1 MSKTVFNPYRDLLD
15 IPSLKDENP
24 TDYQLLGIEDFESD
38 SEKIAAAHEKRSQRI
53 ADLYQLI
60 TRMSQQIDEA
70 RDRVSDSQ
78 RKEEYDNL
86 LRKTGRA
93 GVAHLGKRGSLA
105 VLFSFVLSIF
115 IVVISTFYIYPM
127 VVTIPPENYGDSVTT
142 LPDYNETQTQ
152 KEIDILKVQQ
162 EDISTMDVNFNLPI
176 DVDADSSVDFLD
188 VPATDIPGEETS
200 IDDLSVT
207 DIPLDDGAPA
217 AEQPEELEVP
227 AIEEPTTQP
236 PEAEE
241 PAAEEPAEPEVPAL
255 EAPAI
260 EEPAAPEEPAVDQPA
275 IEEPAAPEEP
285 AVEEPPLPETPADEQ
300 PSPSEEPVD
309 EQRQTPEVPD
319 VPEVEQPEVESPAEP
334 EEQTIERPSED
345 SPEVLVDPEIPDTPP
360 LPDVPDRVDSQ
371 VEAGSAADRV
381 GSQVEAGS
389 SAPGLFGGITSSTRP
404 RGSAPGSFGGITS
417 STRPR
422 GFAPDSDTPTV
433 PKLSDRDNAGIPE
446 LPPLEEIAV
455 SDPPEAPQPPVIPEL
470 AADSDVTR
478 GTGITRHQT
487 TLDNADNVR
496 SPETLPAE
504 KLREASNE
512 WRENAS
518 VTQNPLATRNSQLA
532 TRPNGVVLEDV
543 DKLDQFVQMGQK
555 ARTDEDFAQL
565 LVSARLAE
573 EELMKEKQFQKAQQI
588 ADVVYAS
595 CARLADKSY
604 RAAAYQHKEIVSRRA
619 AWWDAAR
626 VAEAKMQSNGSVSP
640 LEATIVARWKI
651 EVEDDW
657 ETGLKYLAFSDNEQI
672 QLAVKRDLA
681 ANPEN
686 VRHCLVVANDWWNLS
701 QDPVPMQKQY
711 RQRASMWYSK
721 ALPSIA
727 DKQIRTLV
735 EKRISMV
742 DQGFVKH

>member
-1 MSKTVFNPYRDLLD
+1 MLD

-38 SEKIAAAHEKRSQRI
+38 SGKIAAAHEKRSQRI

-93 GVAHLGKRGSLA
+93 GVAHLGKVGSLA

-127 VVTIPPENYGDSVTT
+127 VVPTPPENYGDSVTT

-152 KEIDILKVQQ
+152 KKINILKVQQ
-162 EDISTMDVNFNLPI
+162 EDVTTMDVNFNLPI
-176 DVDADSSVDFLD
+176 DVDADSSVDLLD
-188 VPATDIPGEETS
+188 VPAVDIPGEETS

-207 DIPLDDGAPA
+207 DVPLNDNAPTD
-217 AEQPEELEVP
+217 EQPAELEVP
-227 AIEEPTTQP
+227 DMEEPTTQP
-236 PEAEE
+236 P
-241 PAAEEPAEPEVPAL
+241 AAEEPTEPEIPAL

-260 EEPAAPEEPAVDQPA
+260 EEPTVEEPTVEQ
-275 IEEPAAPEEP
+275 PAAPEEP
-285 AVEEPPLPETPADEQ
+285 SLPETPEVEQ
-300 PSPSEEPVD
+300 PAAPEDPVD
-309 EQRQTPEVPD
+309 EQPQTPEVPD

-334 EEQTIERPSED
+334 EEQTIEKPSEE
-345 SPEVLVDPEIPDTPP
+345 SPEVLVDPEIPDTPS
-360 LPDVPDRVDSQ
+360 LPGV
-371 VEAGSAADRV
+371 
-381 GSQVEAGS
+381 
-389 SAPGLFGGITSSTRP
+389 
-404 RGSAPGSFGGITS
+404 
-417 STRPR
+417 
-422 GFAPDSDTPTV
+422 PDSDTPTV

-446 LPPLEEIAV
+446 LPPLEDVAEF
-455 SDPPEAPQPPVIPEL
+455 DPPEAPQPPVIPEL
-470 AADSDVTR
+470 ASVPEPAANLGNR
-478 GTGITRHQT
+478 ELGIGNSNSPAANLNT
-487 TLDNADNVR
+487 TPHSL
-496 SPETLPAE
+496 LPTP
-504 KLREASNE
+504 S
-512 WRENAS
+512 
-518 VTQNPLATRNSQLA
+518 

-565 LVSARLAE
+565 LVSARQTE

-595 CARLADKSY
+595 CARLADKSF
-604 RAAAYQHKEIVSRRA
+604 RAEAYQHKEIVSRRA

-626 VAEAKMQSNGSVSP
+626 AAESKMQSNGSVSP
-640 LEATIVARWKI
+640 IEANIVARWKI
-651 EVEDDW
+651 EVENDW

-672 QLAVKRDLA
+672 QLVVKRDLA
-681 ANPEN
+681 AEPEN

-701 QDPVPMQKQY
+701 QEPVPMQKQY

>member
-38 SEKIAAAHEKRSQRI
+38 AEKIAAAHEKRSQRI

-70 RDRVSDSQ
+70 RDRISDSQ
-78 RKEEYDNL
+78 RKEEYDII

-93 GVAHLGKRGSLA
+93 GVAHLGKGGSIA
-105 VLFSFVLSIF
+105 VLFSFVFSIF

-127 VVTIPPENYGDSVTT
+127 VVPTPPENYGDSVTT

-162 EDISTMDVNFNLPI
+162 EDVTTMDVNFNLPI

-200 IDDLSVT
+200 IEDLSVT
-207 DIPLDDGAPA
+207 DVPLNDDAPA
-217 AEQPEELEVP
+217 DEQPAELEVP

-236 PEAEE
+236 PTAEE

-255 EAPAI
+255 EAPALD
-260 EEPAAPEEPAVDQPA
+260 EPAVDEPAVDQPA
-275 IEEPAAPEEP
+275 APEET
-285 AVEEPPLPETPADEQ
+285 AVEEPSLPETPAVEQPAEPEEPVVDEQ
-300 PSPSEEPVD
+300 P
-309 EQRQTPEVPD
+309 QTPEVPD
-319 VPEVEQPEVESPAEP
+319 VPEVEQSEVESPAEP

-360 LPDVPDRVDSQ
+360 LPAIR
-371 VEAGSAADRV
+371 
-381 GSQVEAGS
+381 
-389 SAPGLFGGITSSTRP
+389 
-404 RGSAPGSFGGITS
+404 
-417 STRPR
+417 
-422 GFAPDSDTPTV
+422 PDSDTPTV

-446 LPPLEEIAV
+446 LPPLEEIAD

-470 AADSDVTR
+470 ASVPEPAVTHQPQIIPEFTATSVTPADPPVPVVETPVLAETPATMPPKAPALDVTS
-478 GTGITRHQT
+478 T
-487 TLDNADNVR
+487 
-496 SPETLPAE
+496 
-504 KLREASNE
+504 
-512 WRENAS
+512 
-518 VTQNPLATRNSQLA
+518 
-532 TRPNGVVLEDV
+532 GVVLEDV
-543 DKLDQFVQMGQK
+543 DKLDQFVQLGQK
-555 ARTDEDFAQL
+555 ARTDADFAQL
-565 LVSARLAE
+565 LVSARQTE

-595 CARLADKSY
+595 CARFADKTY
-604 RAAAYQHKEIVSRRA
+604 RAEAYQHKEIVSRRA
-619 AWWDAAR
+619 AWWDSAR
-626 VAEAKMQSNGSVSP
+626 AAEAKMQSNGNVSP
-640 LEATIVARWKI
+640 LEANIVARWKI
-651 EVEDDW
+651 EVENDW

-701 QDPVPMQKQY
+701 QEPVPMQKQY

-742 DQGFVKH
+742 DQGFSKN

>member
-1 MSKTVFNPYRDLLD
+1 MSKKVFNPYRDLLD

-24 TDYQLLGIEDFESD
+24 SDYQLLGIEDFESD
-38 SEKIAAAHEKRSQRI
+38 SGKIAAAHEKRSQRI

-70 RDRVSDSQ
+70 RDRISDSQ
-78 RKEEYDNL
+78 KKEEYDNL

-93 GVAHLGKRGSLA
+93 GVAHLGKGGSFAL
-105 VLFSFVLSIF
+105 LFSFVLSIF
-115 IVVISTFYIYPM
+115 IVVVSTFYIYPM
-127 VVTIPPENYGDSVTT
+127 VVPTPPENYGDSVTT
-142 LPDYNETQTQ
+142 LPEYKESQTQ

-176 DVDADSSVDFLD
+176 DVDADSSVDLLD
-188 VPATDIPGEETS
+188 VPAADIPGEETS

-207 DIPLDDGAPA
+207 DIPLNDDAQA
-217 AEQPEELEVP
+217 AEQPAELEVP
-227 AIEEPTTQP
+227 DIEEPAPEQP
-236 PEAEE
+236 AVEEPAAEE

-260 EEPAAPEEPAVDQPA
+260 EEPAVEEPAV
-275 IEEPAAPEEP
+275 EEPAAPEEP
-285 AVEEPPLPETPADEQ
+285 SLPETPAVDQ
-300 PSPSEEPVD
+300 PTEPEEPVD
-309 EQRQTPEVPD
+309 EQPQTPEVPD
-319 VPEVEQPEVESPAEP
+319 VPEVEQSEVESPAEP
-334 EEQTIERPSED
+334 EEQTIERPSEE
-345 SPEVLVDPEIPDTPP
+345 SPEVLVDPEIPDAPS
-360 LPDVPDRVDSQ
+360 LPGVP
-371 VEAGSAADRV
+371 DRV
-381 GSQVEAGS
+381 GSQVDV
-389 SAPGLFGGITSSTRP
+389 
-404 RGSAPGSFGGITS
+404 GSAETGSFGGITS

-446 LPPLEEIAV
+446 LPPLEEVAD
-455 SDPPEAPQPPVIPEL
+455 SGPPEAPQPPVIPEL
-470 AADSDVTR
+470 ASVDEPVVTHDGGR
-478 GTGITRHQT
+478 
-487 TLDNADNVR
+487 V
-496 SPETLPAE
+496 LPAE

-532 TRPNGVVLEDV
+532 TRPYGVVLEDVDKV

-565 LVSARLAE
+565 LVSARQAE
-573 EELMKEKQFQKAQQI
+573 EELMKEKQFPKAQQI
-588 ADVVYAS
+588 ADVVYAA

-604 RAAAYQHKEIVSRRA
+604 RAEAYQHKEIVSRRA

-626 VAEAKMQSNGSVSP
+626 AAEAKMQSNGSVTP
-640 LEATIVARWKI
+640 AEANIVARWKI
-651 EVEDDW
+651 EVENDW

-735 EKRISMV
+735 EKRISIV
-742 DQGFVKH
+742 DQGYPKH